1 MLSATALETKTGN
14 IVTVTIKRD
23 NGDLDVDQIIK
34 EASIENNKNQRFKG
48 KSDAKT

>member
-1 MLSATALETKTGN
+1 MLSATALETGTGN

-34 EASIENNKNQRFKG
+34 EASIENNKNQKFKG